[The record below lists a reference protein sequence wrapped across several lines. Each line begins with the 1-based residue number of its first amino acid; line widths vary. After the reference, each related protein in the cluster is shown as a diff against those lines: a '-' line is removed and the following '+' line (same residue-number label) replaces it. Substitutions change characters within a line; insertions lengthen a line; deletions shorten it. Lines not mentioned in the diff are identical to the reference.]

1 MKNCVTPWHSL
12 FQSERLLSLQNFN
25 RNIGYNYMTIFWLE
39 VPILK
44 GLDVKPSLEE
54 KQHGLKDS
62 MIS

>member
-1 MKNCVTPWHSL
+1 
-12 FQSERLLSLQNFN
+12 
-25 RNIGYNYMTIFWLE
+25 MTIFWLE